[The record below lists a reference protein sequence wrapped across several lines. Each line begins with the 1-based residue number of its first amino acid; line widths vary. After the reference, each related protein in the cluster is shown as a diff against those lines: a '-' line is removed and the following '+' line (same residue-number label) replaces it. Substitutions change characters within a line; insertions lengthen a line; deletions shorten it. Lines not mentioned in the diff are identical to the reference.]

1 MYAFLLW
8 MTSSCII
15 KVRKR
20 EIFSI
25 LVFHPL
31 RKVRK
36 RSLVFHPLRK
46 VRKRLMRRMWLLGTK
61 VARCAYVSTWP
72 YKESHIVNE
81 LWSFGMSYHSVISTM
96 RISIMKKIIT
106 FVLNHTL
113 YPLGKIHNIWRSKIG
128 GIFSLS
134 ISHMEETF
142 LM

>member
-1 MYAFLLW
+1 
-8 MTSSCII
+8 
-15 KVRKR
+15 
-20 EIFSI
+20 
-25 LVFHPL
+25 
-31 RKVRK
+31 
-36 RSLVFHPLRK
+36 
-46 VRKRLMRRMWLLGTK
+46 
-61 VARCAYVSTWP
+61 VSTWP

-81 LWSFGMSYHSVISTM
+81 LGSFGMSYHSVISTM